1 MSNNSMSYGTNII
14 PEGENYKYYKDLG
27 KGSGSAFLSVLPMQ
41 AIPEKKKTK
50 AWEQATLDSL
60 EQEAMYQYSQNI
72 KYKDYYD
79 MLSGKMVY
87 TDIDSRDRDYMY
99 AQVRAIQKETSLP
112 SNLRHFD
119 LMYPLVS
126 TIVGEMLLSQ
136 DSFRIDTIDEVSTN
150 NFLRERTQRLFQ
162 YTQYV
167 FELELNKLLL
177 LDRIDQ
183 SDMGS
188 TQEEFE
194 QKQALIQQK
203 ISEYYPD
210 KIDNYMRY
218 DWKTNAAKWFENTWK
233 RDQERFR
240 IQSMERQET
249 IHFMLTGKSPRHYR
263 IGYDYYIPETWHPIE
278 TFHSREEDV
287 TNFQDCEFAGRLK
300 WYSPSDILTTY
311 GHLLNTKQQEQV
323 SKAFSG
329 DNLPSPG
336 TNGGFNIYGKWWES
350 YQVPFAGYFDY
361 KMNLGFQESTGVPM
375 GLKNDVITGK
385 TTDHYL
391 PQMLNNPGGGGLG
404 AINIRNDFQIRR
416 DTIQT
421 METYWRGFKRL
432 GLITYRDENGLL
444 NRTEVNEDIL
454 IDFLKEYNIKTV
466 TSKSLVEYNVLTPAE
481 KENTIIWN
489 YVPIVYKGIKINLSS
504 AFGTFEDFYFVEE
517 LPFQIRGE
525 KGHLYDVKLPICG
538 IITEAPVEKI
548 KTYQQLYNFVSNQ
561 TSTYLQKEIGAL
573 FIFDVNLL
581 PTEYLESLGGKNE
594 NALLKFRNFIKKTS
608 LVPIDASKHNTFEKG
623 GMAATNTMMYQNVS
637 LTDQIQRNI
646 GLAEQYKWQAYNLLG
661 ITQQRLGTPSQYS
674 TAEGIQVGQQAS
686 FSQTAGLFYD
696 LSEDKRIKIE
706 THLTVAQY
714 AQLNDRDANYV
725 YLAGDQEMS
734 FIESIREDKD
744 FDLRRVAVRP
754 INSASKRKNVE
765 ILKQIMITNNTMQ
778 NDMLSAASIIMSD
791 DYLQLMEAAKESRA
805 YAEKQQQVQQQGQQQ
820 QLDAQH
826 KDNEREREF
835 KMSVETLKSDT
846 DIEVAKLQSLARV
859 DQGTGSTT
867 TIDIIREEAGLEMQ
881 NALKEKEI
889 QQKDSAAK
897 MNYFAELQKANTNLD
912 LKLKELSLKEKK
924 LELDRKESDDAVKI
938 ALYNKN

>member
-1 MSNNSMSYGTNII
+1 MPHGTNII

-27 KGSGSAFLSVLPMQ
+27 RGGSAFLSVLPMQ
-41 AIPEKKKTK
+41 AIPQKKKTE
-50 AWEQATLDSL
+50 AWERATLDSL
-60 EQEAMYQYSQNI
+60 EQEAMYQYSQNL
-72 KYKDYYD
+72 KFKDYYD

-87 TDIDSRDRDYMY
+87 TDIDTKDRDYLY
-99 AQVRAIQKETSLP
+99 AQVRQVQKETSLP
-112 SNLRHFD
+112 SSLRHYD

-150 NFLRERTQRLFQ
+150 DYMRERTQRLFQ
-162 YTQYV
+162 YAQYT
-167 FELELNKLLL
+167 FEMELNKLLL

-203 ISEYYPD
+203 ITDYYPE
-210 KIDNYMRY
+210 KIDNYMCY

-300 WYSPSDILTTY
+300 WNSPSDILTTY
-311 GHLLNTKQQEQV
+311 GHLLSTKQQEQV

-329 DNLPSPG
+329 DNLPG
-336 TNGGFNIYGKWWES
+336 IGAGGGFNVYGKWWES
-350 YQVPFAGYFDY
+350 YQVPFSGYFDY
-361 KMNLGFQESTGVPM
+361 KMNLGFQESSGVPM
-375 GLKNDVITGK
+375 GMKRDVITGK

-391 PQMLNNPGGGGLG
+391 PQMLNNPVAGNMYAANL
-404 AINIRNDFQIRR
+404 RNDFQIRR

-421 METYWRGFKRL
+421 LETYWRGFKRL
-432 GLITYRDENGLL
+432 GLLTYRDENGLL
-444 NRTEVNEDIL
+444 NRAEVNEDIL

-466 TSKSLVEYNVLTPAE
+466 TSKSLVEYNLLPSEE

-504 AFGTFEDFYFVEE
+504 AFDSFEDFYFVEE

-548 KTYQQLYNFVSNQ
+548 KTYQQLHNFVSNQ

-623 GMAATNTMMYQNVS
+623 GMTATNTMMYQNVS

-646 GLAEQYKWQAYNLLG
+646 LLAEQYKWQAYNLLG
-661 ITQQRLGTPSQYS
+661 ITQQRLGNPSQYS

-686 FSQTAGLFYD
+686 FSQTAGLFFD

-714 AQLNDRDANYV
+714 AQLNNKDANYV
-725 YLAGDQEMS
+725 YMASDKEMN
-734 FIESIREDKD
+734 FIESIKGDKD

-754 INSASKRKNVE
+754 INSASKRKNVD
-765 ILKQIMITNNTMQ
+765 ILKNIMITNNTMQ

-791 DYLQLMEAAKESRA
+791 DYLQLMEAAKETRA
-805 YAEKQQQVQQQGQQQ
+805 YNEKQQQIQQQGQQQ
-820 QLDAQH
+820 QTEALLQD
-826 KDNEREREF
+826 KEKERQF
-835 KMSVETLKSDT
+835 KKEIEKLKSDT
-846 DIEVAKLQSLARV
+846 DIEVAKLQSVARV
-859 DQGTGSTT
+859 GQGTDNAA
-867 TIDIIREEAGLEMQ
+867 TIDIIREEAGLEAQ
-881 NALKEKEI
+881 NAIKEKEI
-889 QQKDSAAK
+889 QQKDNAAK
-897 MNYFAELQKANTNLD
+897 LNYLANLQKANSNLD
-912 LKLKELSLKEKK
+912 IKLKELTLKEKK